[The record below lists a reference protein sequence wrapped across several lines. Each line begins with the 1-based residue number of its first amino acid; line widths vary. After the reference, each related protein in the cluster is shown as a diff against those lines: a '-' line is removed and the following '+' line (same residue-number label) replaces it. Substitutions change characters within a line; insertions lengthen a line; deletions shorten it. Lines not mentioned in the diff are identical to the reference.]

1 METGNKMLQKG
12 REYGNK
18 VMSGSKLCLSKCAKD
33 LQSHGKPFLQMMLVF
48 GGIILLNELFF
59 RASVNRTV
67 TWLVTQP
74 VPFVLN
80 LLLLTG
86 LAGVVALL
94 TSSLYASTLAV
105 GIPALLLG
113 AVNGIKFVIRTAPL
127 SRGDLTLWR
136 ELWTMMP
143 VLLQLHYTR
152 YLLIGAVLTVGGVI
166 WLKRWMP
173 PENAGRPRWISCSLI
188 VTAVLLLGAAQ
199 IIHDPEDNMW
209 EKGFLYTFA
218 IPARNQNPYDA
229 EAMMAAAENVGQ
241 LLVAEK
247 EEASA
252 ELDPHVIVI
261 MSESFWDVSK
271 LEVTFTHNPI
281 PVFESLRAESLYG
294 EVYVPVFS
302 GGTGN
307 TEYEVLT
314 GMSML
319 NYKNNWHIVYNQ
331 DITEPIPSLAS
342 IFRKQGYQS
351 IGIHPYTD
359 WFYNRVSV
367 YRHLGF
373 DVFES
378 IDAMTDPELVGEYV
392 SDDFLTDRLI
402 RLMETSTQPVFATVI
417 TMQNHGPY
425 SNERYAEEDFLIK
438 VNEPLSPTATTL
450 LNTYAQGIHLSDRAL
465 GRLVDYL
472 REHGEPTLL
481 LFFGDHLPMLGE
493 DHLVFRETGYIGSE
507 TNHELMKDLRMMTV
521 PYIFWSNYD
530 TPTGEQP
537 VMNASF
543 LAPQLVQ
550 LARKEMPQYLKV
562 VASIREDMPL
572 ITRDHGINTSG
583 SRVSAEAR
591 EYQLARAKYQQA
603 NLLFLQETPEGDTGE
618 WVIAENDSYR
628 QSAQELVIHEI
639 RQENMATKIT
649 GGRFDPRLTLLVDQT
664 PVDFHVIIFCCVA
677 KNN

>member
-1 METGNKMLQKG
+1 
-12 REYGNK
+12 
-18 VMSGSKLCLSKCAKD
+18 
-33 LQSHGKPFLQMMLVF
+33 MMLVF

-59 RASVNRTV
+59 RASINRTLF
-67 TWLVTQP
+67 WLVTQP

-80 LLLLTG
+80 LLLM
-86 LAGVVALL
+86 AGVAGVAALL

-105 GIPALLLG
+105 GMPALLLG
-113 AVNGIKFVIRTAPL
+113 AVNGIKFVVRTAPL

-143 VLLQLHYTR
+143 VLVQLHYTR
-152 YLLIGAVLTVGGVI
+152 HLLIGAVLAVGGVI

-173 PENAGRPRWISCSLI
+173 PENAGRPRWISFSLI
-188 VTAVLLLGAAQ
+188 VTALLLLGAAQ
-199 IIHDPEDNMW
+199 IILNPEEDMW
-209 EKGFLYTFA
+209 ENGFLYTF
-218 IPARNQNPYDA
+218 IMPARVQTPYDA
-229 EAMMAAAENVGQ
+229 EAMMTAAEKVGQ
-241 LLVAEK
+241 ILVAET
-247 EEASA
+247 EEAPA
-252 ELDPHVIVI
+252 EVEPHVIVI

-271 LEVTFTHNPI
+271 LDVSFTHNPI
-281 PVFESLRAESLYG
+281 PVFESLREESLHG
-294 EVYVPVFS
+294 EIYVPVFS

-314 GMSML
+314 GMSLL

-331 DITEPIPSLAS
+331 GITDPIPSLAS

-367 YRHLGF
+367 YQNLGF

-378 IDAMTDPELVGEYV
+378 IDSMEDPELVGEYV

-402 RLMETSTQPVFATVI
+402 RLLETSTQPVFATVI

-425 SNERYAEEDFLIK
+425 SNERYAEEDFQIK
-438 VNEPLSPTATTL
+438 VEESLSPAAATL

-472 REHGEPTLL
+472 REQAEPTLL

-507 TNHELMKDLRMMTV
+507 SNHELMKDLRMMTV
-521 PYIFWSNYD
+521 PYIFWSNYG

-543 LAPQLVQ
+543 LAPQLLQ

-562 VASIREDMPL
+562 VASIREEMPL
-572 ITRDHGINTSG
+572 LMRDHGINASG
-583 SRVSAEAR
+583 RRVSAETS
-591 EYQLARAKYQQA
+591 EYQLARAKYHQA
-603 NLLFLQETPEGDTGE
+603 NLLFLQQTPEGDTGK

-628 QSAQELVIHEI
+628 QSVQELVIHEI
-639 RQENMATKIT
+639 KHENMTTEIS
-649 GGRFDPRLTLLVDQT
+649 GGRFDPRLTLLVDQI
-664 PVDFHVIIFCCVA
+664 PVDFWCLDENTLLIESRLEPGSVMVLQRMTTSGNVMAESPPFRVP
-677 KNN
+677 

>member
-1 METGNKMLQKG
+1 MTKRKKAAVWMETGRKIIQKFQAFG
-12 REYGNK
+12 HKAMEQSTVCCR
-18 VMSGSKLCLSKCAKD
+18 KCAKD
-33 LQSHGKPFLQMMLVF
+33 LQVHGKPFLQMMLVF

-59 RASVNRTV
+59 RASISRTLF
-67 TWLVTQP
+67 WLVTQP

-80 LLLLTG
+80 LLLMTG
-86 LAGVVALL
+86 LAGVAALL

-113 AVNGIKFVIRTAPL
+113 AVNGIKFVVRTAPL

-143 VLLQLHYTR
+143 VLVQLHYTR
-152 YLLIGAVLTVGGVI
+152 YLLIGAVLAVGGVI

-173 PENAGRPRWISCSLI
+173 PENAGRPRWISFSLI
-188 VTAVLLLGAAQ
+188 VTALLLLGAAQ
-199 IIHDPEDNMW
+199 IILNPEEDMW
-209 EKGFLYTFA
+209 EKGFLYTF
-218 IPARNQNPYDA
+218 IMPARDQTPYDA
-229 EAMMAAAENVGQ
+229 ETMMTAAEKVGQ
-241 LLVAEK
+241 LLVTET

-252 ELDPHVIVI
+252 EVEPHVIVI

-271 LEVTFTHNPI
+271 LDVTFTHNPI
-281 PVFESLRAESLYG
+281 PVFESLREESLHG
-294 EVYVPVFS
+294 EIYVPVFS

-314 GMSML
+314 GMSLL

-378 IDAMTDPELVGEYV
+378 IDSLEDPELVGEYV

-402 RLMETSTQPVFATVI
+402 RLLETSTQPVFATVI

-438 VNEPLSPTATTL
+438 VE
-450 LNTYAQGIHLSDRAL
+450 
-465 GRLVDYL
+465 
-472 REHGEPTLL
+472 
-481 LFFGDHLPMLGE
+481 
-493 DHLVFRETGYIGSE
+493 
-507 TNHELMKDLRMMTV
+507 
-521 PYIFWSNYD
+521 
-530 TPTGEQP
+530 
-537 VMNASF
+537 
-543 LAPQLVQ
+543 
-550 LARKEMPQYLKV
+550 
-562 VASIREDMPL
+562 
-572 ITRDHGINTSG
+572 
-583 SRVSAEAR
+583 
-591 EYQLARAKYQQA
+591 
-603 NLLFLQETPEGDTGE
+603 
-618 WVIAENDSYR
+618 
-628 QSAQELVIHEI
+628 
-639 RQENMATKIT
+639 
-649 GGRFDPRLTLLVDQT
+649 
-664 PVDFHVIIFCCVA
+664 
-677 KNN
+677 